1 MERRGTDCGEKE
13 KIKEHDNNFE
23 ASYQRWKCSA
33 HSSQV
38 AAHLTVSLLH
48 STQSAQLPFL
58 LLATLQQY
66 LYGRTLLGQ
75 HQAVPQLLPLRVQQC
90 RAGRL
95 LVHQVLGQSG
105 EGDCQT
111 GL

>member
-75 HQAVPQLLPLRVQQC
+75 HQAVLQLSSSLSMSRS
-90 RAGRL
+90 AGL
-95 LVHQVLGQSG
+95 AGCCSTKYWDSLVRQAFSM
-105 EGDCQT
+105 
-111 GL
+111 